1 MPQRHLLAIP
11 LLLVTGL
18 AWAAGQAVSF
28 LGLTSEVP
36 AEWVSGQPSSTM
48 RLLQFDIPGGEGG
61 DGAQFVVYFFG
72 PGQGGSLDA
81 NLERWASQFSG
92 PDGKPVEPVVTPLK
106 STMPATL
113 VELRGS
119 YARNVGMGQSGDALP
134 DRMLPPWWRRRRAT
148 SIPSSTAPPSWSPP
162 SAMRSSDSSRESAP
176 RQPPDR
182 RPEARR
188 LARSEPD
195 GTDAPGPRPRARKP
209 APDAPRQA
217 EPTMH
222 ERNAGPDP
230 LARSSPRCLPY
241 HPFSPTSFGRVPARL
256 NPADTSA

>member
-1 MPQRHLLAIP
+1 MPQRHILAIS
-11 LLLVTGL
+11 LMLVTGL

-48 RLLQFDIPGGEGG
+48 RVLQFEIPGGEGG

-92 PDGKPVEPVVTPLK
+92 PDGKPIEPVVTPLK

-134 DRMLPPWWRRRRAT
+134 DRMLLAALVETAEGNLYPQLHGPAALVAAQRDAFVGFIEGIRAAA
-148 SIPSSTAPPSWSPP
+148 AP
-162 SAMRSSDSSRESAP
+162 
-176 RQPPDR
+176 
-182 RPEARR
+182 
-188 LARSEPD
+188 
-195 GTDAPGPRPRARKP
+195 
-209 APDAPRQA
+209 
-217 EPTMH
+217 
-222 ERNAGPDP
+222 
-230 LARSSPRCLPY
+230 
-241 HPFSPTSFGRVPARL
+241 
-256 NPADTSA
+256 